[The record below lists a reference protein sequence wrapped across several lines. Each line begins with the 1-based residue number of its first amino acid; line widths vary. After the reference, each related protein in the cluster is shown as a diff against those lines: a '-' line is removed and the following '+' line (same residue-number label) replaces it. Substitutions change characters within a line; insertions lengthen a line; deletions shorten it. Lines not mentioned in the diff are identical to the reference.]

1 MQGENLILNEC
12 SDGHVVEQVSQIL
25 PNRGVS
31 VLANALVIE
40 SVAMRNG

>member
-1 MQGENLILNEC
+1 MQGENLILDEC

-40 SVAMRNG
+40 SVTMRNG